1 MIYKIIDGKER
12 LIYFFGASGQK
23 NTDSTLKVR
32 KGGMYNRLVNGYHPN
47 KLGITQ
53 RVNRKA

>member
-1 MIYKIIDGKER
+1 MVKKGLYIF
-12 LIYFFGASGQK
+12 LGQVDKK

-47 KLGITQ
+47 KFGINK